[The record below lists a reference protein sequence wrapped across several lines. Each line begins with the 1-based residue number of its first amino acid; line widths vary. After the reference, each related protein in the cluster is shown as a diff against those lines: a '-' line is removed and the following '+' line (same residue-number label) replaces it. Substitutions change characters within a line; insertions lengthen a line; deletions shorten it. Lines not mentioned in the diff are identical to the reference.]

1 MLWEILIAGFGGQ
14 GILVAGQ
21 LIAYAGLREGRHA
34 AWIPSYGPE
43 MRGGT
48 ANCSVTV
55 ADEPISCPLVTE
67 PLVLITMNQPSLEK
81 YEPAVVTGG
90 LVLYNSSLI
99 GRTVQRSDVQ
109 ALGIPANALA
119 EELGNVRVASMV
131 MIGAFIGATGAIG
144 LETAKEALADVLPPR
159 RHTLLP
165 VNRAALE
172 RGAAIG
178 SEHRWS
184 PDECRAALTR

>member
-1 MLWEILIAGFGGQ
+1 MLWEILLAGFGGQ
-14 GILVAGQ
+14 GILLAGQ
-21 LIAYAGLREGRHA
+21 LIAYAGLRGGKHV

-67 PLVLITMNQPSLEK
+67 PLVLIAMNQPSLEK
-81 YEPAVVTGG
+81 FEPAVVAGG
-90 LVLYNSSLI
+90 LVLYNRSLI
-99 GRTVQRSDVQ
+99 NRTVRRRDIRALDV
-109 ALGIPANALA
+109 PANALA

-131 MIGAFIGATGAIG
+131 MVGAFIGATGAVS
-144 LETAKEALADVLPPR
+144 LEAAREALADILPPR
-159 RHTLLP
+159 RHNLLP
-165 VNRAALE
+165 VNGEALA

-178 SEHRWS
+178 ARCRWPS
-184 PDECRAALTR
+184 AGDGAGEK

>member
-1 MLWEILIAGFGGQ
+1 MLWEILLAGFGGQ
-14 GILVAGQ
+14 GILLAGQ
-21 LIAYAGLREGRHA
+21 LIAYAGLRQGKHV
-34 AWIPSYGPE
+34 AWIPAYGPE

-81 YEPAVVTGG
+81 FEPAVLAGG
-90 LVLYNSSLI
+90 LILYNRSLI
-99 GRTVQRSDVQ
+99 NRPVRRRDVQ
-109 ALGIPANALA
+109 ALGVPANAMA

-131 MIGAFIGATGAIG
+131 MVGAFIGATEAVS
-144 LETAKEALADVLPPR
+144 LETAREALADVLPPR
-159 RHTLLP
+159 RHNLLP
-165 VNRAALE
+165 INREALA

-178 SEHRWS
+178 VRHRWS
-184 PDECRAALTR
+184 WAGRAVGEK

>member
-1 MLWEILIAGFGGQ
+1 MLWEILLAGFGGQ
-14 GILVAGQ
+14 GILLAGQ
-21 LIAYAGLREGRHA
+21 LIAYAGLRQGKHV

-67 PLVLITMNQPSLEK
+67 PLVLIAMNQPSLEK
-81 YEPAVVTGG
+81 FETAVVPGG
-90 LVLYNSSLI
+90 LVLYNRSLI
-99 GRTVQRSDVQ
+99 NRTVRRRDVR
-109 ALGIPANALA
+109 ALDVPANALA

-131 MIGAFIGATGAIG
+131 LVGAFIGATGAVS
-144 LETAKEALADVLPPR
+144 LEAAREALADVLPPR
-159 RHTLLP
+159 RHNLLP
-165 VNRAALE
+165 VNREALG

-178 SEHRWS
+178 ARYRWPS
-184 PDECRAALTR
+184 AGDGPGEK

>member
-1 MLWEILIAGFGGQ
+1 MLWEILLAGFGGQ
-14 GILVAGQ
+14 GILLAGQ
-21 LIAYAGLREGRHA
+21 LIAYAGLRQGKHV

-67 PLVLITMNQPSLEK
+67 PLVLIAMNQPSLEK
-81 YEPAVVTGG
+81 FETAVVPGG
-90 LVLYNSSLI
+90 LVLYNRSLI
-99 GRTVQRSDVQ
+99 NRTVQRRDVR
-109 ALGIPANALA
+109 ALDVPANALA

-131 MIGAFIGATGAIG
+131 LVGAFIGATGAVS
-144 LETAKEALADVLPPR
+144 LEAAREALADVLPPR
-159 RHTLLP
+159 RHNLLP
-165 VNRAALE
+165 VNREALG

-178 SEHRWS
+178 ARCRWPS
-184 PDECRAALTR
+184 AGDGAGEK